1 MKYVGLIWA
10 GIFRKPVRSLL
21 TMASIV
27 IAFLLFGIL
36 QSVTVS
42 FNSGIILAE
51 ADRLVVAPK
60 YSIIDDIPVSYGPRI
75 AQTPGVKYVTHMSWF
90 GGTYKDP
97 ENFFPRWPVDT
108 GQFFEIFPEFMLD
121 EGEKQQFKTLRTAAI
136 VGREVADKYDIQVGD
151 KMPLI
156 ANIWPNKDNRLWEF
170 DLVGIYDGRDEKVAA
185 DQMYMN
191 YEFFDEYRA
200 FGTGGVGQFV
210 ITIEDQGQSAEIA
223 KRIDAMFANSSDE
236 TKTQTEKA
244 YNQMFA
250 NQAGNIALVMTAILS
265 AVFFTILLL
274 TGNTMSQAMRE
285 RIPELA
291 ILKTLGFTNRSVL
304 LLVLTESVCMAM
316 VGCVLGL
323 VVAAA
328 VIAEMPASVP
338 FLGGTVMPAVVAIE
352 GVVVA
357 ILLGLVVG
365 APPAWNAMKLSIVDA
380 LREHA

>member
-42 FNSGIILAE
+42 FNSGVILAE

-60 YSIIDDIPVSYGPRI
+60 YSIIDDIPVSYGPQI
-75 AQTPGVKYVTHMSWF
+75 ARTPGVKYVTHMSWF

-108 GQFFEIFPEFMLD
+108 GQFFEIFPELILD

-151 KMPLI
+151 KMPLV
-156 ANIWPNKDNRLWEF
+156 ANIWPNKDNAPWEF
-170 DLVGIYDGRDEKVAA
+170 DVVGIYDGKDEKVAA

-200 FGTGGVGQFV
+200 FGAGGVGQFM

-223 KRIDAMFANSSDE
+223 GRIDAMFANSSDE

-250 NQAGNIALVMTAILS
+250 NQAGNIALIMTGILS

-304 LLVLTESVCMAM
+304 LLVLTESVCIAM

-323 VVAAA
+323 VVAGLI
-328 VIAEMPASVP
+328 IAEMPASVP
-338 FLGGTVMPAVVAIE
+338 FLGGTVMPAIVAIE

-380 LREHA
+380 LGEHA

>member
-42 FNSGIILAE
+42 FNSGVILAE

-60 YSIIDDIPVSYGPRI
+60 YSIIDDIPVSYGPQI
-75 AQTPGVKYVTHMSWF
+75 ARTPGVKYVTHMSWF

-108 GQFFEIFPEFMLD
+108 GQFFEIFPELILD

-151 KMPLI
+151 KMPLV
-156 ANIWPNKDNRLWEF
+156 ANIWPNKDNAPWEF
-170 DLVGIYDGRDEKVAA
+170 DVVGIYDGKDEKVAA

-200 FGTGGVGQFV
+200 FGAGGVGQFM

-223 KRIDAMFANSSDE
+223 GRIDAMFANSSDE

-250 NQAGNIALVMTAILS
+250 NQAGNIALIMTGILS

-304 LLVLTESVCMAM
+304 LLVLTESVCIAM

-323 VVAAA
+323 VVAGV

-338 FLGGTVMPAVVAIE
+338 FLGGTVMPAIVAIE

-380 LREHA
+380 LGEHA

>member
-108 GQFFEIFPEFMLD
+108 GQFFEIFPELMLD

-156 ANIWPNKDNRLWEF
+156 ANIWPNKDNALWEF

>member
-42 FNSGIILAE
+42 FNSGVILAE

-75 AQTPGVKYVTHMSWF
+75 ARTPGVKYVTHMSWF

-108 GQFFEIFPEFMLD
+108 GQFFEIFPELILD

-151 KMPLI
+151 KMPLV
-156 ANIWPNKDNRLWEF
+156 ANIWPNKDNAPWEF
-170 DLVGIYDGRDEKVAA
+170 DVVGIYDGKDEKVAA

-200 FGTGGVGQFV
+200 FGAGGVGQFM

-223 KRIDAMFANSSDE
+223 GRIDAMFANSSDE

-250 NQAGNIALVMTAILS
+250 NQAGNIALIMTGILS

-304 LLVLTESVCMAM
+304 LLVLTESVCIAM

-323 VVAAA
+323 VVAGV

-338 FLGGTVMPAVVAIE
+338 FLGGTVMPAIVAIE

-380 LREHA
+380 LGEHA

>member
-42 FNSGIILAE
+42 FNSGVILAE

-75 AQTPGVKYVTHMSWF
+75 ARTPGVKYVTHMSWF

-108 GQFFEIFPEFMLD
+108 GQFFEIFPELILD
-121 EGEKQQFKTLRTAAI
+121 EGQKQQFKTLRTAAI

-151 KMPLI
+151 KMPLV
-156 ANIWPNKDNRLWEF
+156 ANIWPNKDNAPWEF
-170 DLVGIYDGRDEKVAA
+170 DVVGIYDGKDEKVAA

-200 FGTGGVGQFV
+200 FGAGGVGQFM

-223 KRIDAMFANSSDE
+223 GRIDAMFANSSDE

-250 NQAGNIALVMTAILS
+250 NQAGNIALIMTGILS

-304 LLVLTESVCMAM
+304 LLVLTESVCIAM

-323 VVAAA
+323 VVAGV

-338 FLGGTVMPAVVAIE
+338 FLGGTVMPAIVAIE

-380 LREHA
+380 LGEHA